1 MESAIMLIENRED
14 SVTEQD
20 ETGISK
26 PHSANFLGEN
36 F

>member
-14 SVTEQD
+14 SVTEKD
-20 ETGISK
+20 EIEISK
-26 PHSANFLGEN
+26 PYSAKFFGEN